1 MWFLFDWRKMF
12 LLALFLFWLVNGK
25 RDISVGRVVA
35 PWSEGREF
43 NSPERLLS
51 GTPEQGTTTT
61 THCSPGAALVAAHCF
76 TGTNTHMCNMARS
89 AHVYQTLFVLASSL
103 SSPTL
108 TATPASTRRPHL
120 LITYMHNS
128 ILVESDEFYDF
139 LENPRL
145 WWWW

>member
-1 MWFLFDWRKMF
+1 M
-12 LLALFLFWLVNGK
+12 
-25 RDISVGRVVA
+25 
-35 PWSEGREF
+35 
-43 NSPERLLS
+43 
-51 GTPEQGTTTT
+51 
-61 THCSPGAALVAAHCF
+61 
-76 TGTNTHMCNMARS
+76 GTNTHMCNMARS

-108 TATPASTRRPHL
+108 TATPAATRRPHL

-145 WWWW
+145 